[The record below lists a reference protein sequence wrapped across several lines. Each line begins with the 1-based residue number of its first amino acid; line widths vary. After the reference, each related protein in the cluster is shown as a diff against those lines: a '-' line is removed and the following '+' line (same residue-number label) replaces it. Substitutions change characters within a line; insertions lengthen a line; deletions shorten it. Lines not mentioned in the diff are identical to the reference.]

1 MANKLILE
9 KKAQVVEEITSKLKN
24 SAGVVF
30 VDYRGLTDEEIT
42 ALRRSLRENNAD
54 VKVYKNTLTKRA
66 LDSLNISLDECVEGP
81 SALVYSEDAVAPIKV
96 VTNFAK
102 EHEALSVKGGIV
114 DGKVSSLEEL
124 AKLATI
130 PSRDGL
136 LTMLAGGM
144 IGIAR
149 DLSIALNLYAEQKEK
164 KKKKK

>member
-1 MANKLILE
+1 MANKLIIE
-9 KKAQVVEEITSKLKN
+9 KKAQTVEEIASKIKD

-42 ALRRSLRENNAD
+42 SLRRNLRKNSAD
-54 VKVYKNTLTKRA
+54 MKVYKNTLTKRA
-66 LDSLNISLDECVEGP
+66 LDSLNISMDECVLGP
-81 SALVYSEDAVAPIKV
+81 SALVYSTDAVAPIKT

-102 EHEALSVKGGIV
+102 EHSALSEKGGIV

-124 AKLATI
+124 AQLATI

-144 IGIAR
+144 IGIVK
-149 DLSIALNLYAEQKEK
+149 DLSIALNLYAEQKEN
-164 KKKKK
+164 

>member
-9 KKAQVVEEITSKLKN
+9 KKAETVNEIASKIKD

-30 VDYRGLTDEEIT
+30 IDYRGLTDEEIT
-42 ALRRSLRENNAD
+42 SLRKSLRENNAD

-66 LDSLNISLDECVEGP
+66 LDSLNITLDECVVGP

-96 VTNFAK
+96 VTNFSK
-102 EHEALSVKGGIV
+102 DHEALSVKGGLV
-114 DGKVSSLEEL
+114 DGKVTSLEEL
-124 AKLATI
+124 AELATI

-144 IGIAR
+144 IGIAK
-149 DLSIALNLYAEQKEK
+149 DLSIALNLYCEQKEN
-164 KKKKK
+164 

>member
-1 MANKLILE
+1 MANKLIIE
-9 KKAQVVEEITSKLKN
+9 KKAQTLEEIASKIKD

-42 ALRRSLRENNAD
+42 SLRRNLRKNSAD
-54 VKVYKNTLTKRA
+54 MKVYKNTLTKRA
-66 LDSLNISLDECVEGP
+66 LDSLNISMDECVLGP
-81 SALVYSEDAVAPIKV
+81 SALVYSTDAVAPIKT

-102 EHEALSVKGGIV
+102 EHSALSVKGGIV

-124 AKLATI
+124 AQLATI

-144 IGIAR
+144 IGIVK
-149 DLSIALNLYAEQKEK
+149 DLSIALNLYAEQKEN
-164 KKKKK
+164 

>member
-9 KKAQVVEEITSKLKN
+9 KKANTVNEIASKIKE

-30 VDYRGLTDEEIT
+30 IDYRGLTDEEIT
-42 ALRRSLRENNAD
+42 SLRKTLRDNNAD
-54 VKVYKNTLTKRA
+54 VKNTLTKRA
-66 LDSLNISLDECVEGP
+66 LDSLELSLDDCVVGP
-81 SALVYSEDAVAPIKV
+81 SAMVYSLDAVAPIKV

-102 EHEALSVKGGIV
+102 DHEALSVKGGII

-124 AKLATI
+124 AAIATI

-144 IGIAR
+144 IAIAK
-149 DLSIALNLYAEQKEK
+149 DLSIALNLYAEQKEN
-164 KKKKK
+164 

>member
-9 KKAQVVEEITSKLKN
+9 KKAETVNTIASKIKE

-30 VDYRGLTDEEIT
+30 IDYRGLTDEEFT
-42 ALRRSLRENNAD
+42 SLRKNLRENNAD

-66 LDSLNISLDECVEGP
+66 LDSLNITLDECVVGP
-81 SALVYSEDAVAPIKV
+81 SALVYSTDAVAPIKV

-102 EHEALSVKGGIV
+102 DHEALSVKGGLV

-124 AKLATI
+124 AQLATI

-144 IGIAR
+144 IGIAK
-149 DLSIALNLYAEQKEK
+149 DLSIALNLYCEQKEN
-164 KKKKK
+164 

>member
-9 KKAQVVEEITSKLKN
+9 KKAKTVDEITEKLKN

-42 ALRRSLRENNAD
+42 SLRRSLRENNAD

-66 LDSLNISLDECVEGP
+66 LDSLNLSLDECVEGP
-81 SALVYSEDAVAPIKV
+81 SALVYSTDAVAPIKV

-102 EHEALSVKGGIV
+102 EHEALSIKGGIV

-149 DLSIALNLYAEQKEK
+149 DLSIALNLYAEQKGN
-164 KKKKK
+164 

>member
-9 KKAQVVEEITSKLKN
+9 KKAETVNEIASKIKE

-30 VDYRGLTDEEIT
+30 IDYRGLTDEEIT
-42 ALRRSLRENNAD
+42 SLRKSLRENNAD

-66 LDSLNISLDECVEGP
+66 LDSLNITLDECVVGP

-102 EHEALSVKGGIV
+102 DHEALSVKGGLV

-124 AKLATI
+124 AQLATI

-149 DLSIALNLYAEQKEK
+149 DLSICLDLYSQQKEEN
-164 KKKKK
+164 

>member
-1 MANKLILE
+1 MANKLIIE
-9 KKAQVVEEITSKLKN
+9 KKAQTVEEIASKIKD

-42 ALRRSLRENNAD
+42 SLRRNPRKNSAD
-54 VKVYKNTLTKRA
+54 MKVYKNTLTKRA
-66 LDSLNISLDECVEGP
+66 LDSLNISMDECVLGP
-81 SALVYSEDAVAPIKV
+81 SALVYSTDAVAPIKT

-102 EHEALSVKGGIV
+102 EHSALSVKGGIV

-124 AKLATI
+124 AQLATI

-144 IGIAR
+144 IGIVK
-149 DLSIALNLYAEQKEK
+149 DLSIALNLYAEQKEN
-164 KKKKK
+164 

>member
-9 KKAQVVEEITSKLKN
+9 KKALVVDEIASKIKEK
-24 SAGVVF
+24 AGVVF

-42 ALRRSLRENNAD
+42 SLRKELRANNAD

-66 LDSLNISLDECVEGP
+66 LDSLNINLDECVSGP
-81 SALVYSEDAVAPIKV
+81 SAMVYSTDAVAPIKI

-102 EHEALSVKGGIV
+102 DHEALSVKGGLV
-114 DGKVSSLEEL
+114 DGNVTLLSEL
-124 AKLATI
+124 AQLATI

-144 IGIAR
+144 IQIAK
-149 DLSIALNLYAEQKEK
+149 DLSIALNLYAEQKEN
-164 KKKKK
+164 

>member
-9 KKAQVVEEITSKLKN
+9 KKAETVNEITDKLKN

-30 VDYRGLTDEEIT
+30 IDYRGLTDEELT
-42 ALRRSLRENNAD
+42 TLRRSLRENSAD

-66 LDSLNISLDECVEGP
+66 LDSLNLTLDECVEGP

-102 EHEALSVKGGIV
+102 DHEALSIKGGIV

-130 PSRDGL
+130 PSREGL

-144 IGIAR
+144 IGIAK
-149 DLSIALNLYAEQKEK
+149 DLSIALNLYAEQKEN
-164 KKKKK
+164 

>member
-9 KKAQVVEEITSKLKN
+9 KKALVVDEIASKIKEN
-24 SAGVVF
+24 AGVVF

-42 ALRRSLRENNAD
+42 SLRKELRANNAD

-66 LDSLNISLDECVEGP
+66 LDSLNINLDECVSGP
-81 SALVYSEDAVAPIKV
+81 SAMVYSTDAVAPIKI

-102 EHEALSVKGGIV
+102 DHEALSVKGGLV

-124 AKLATI
+124 AQLATI
-130 PSRDGL
+130 PSREGL

-144 IGIAR
+144 IGIAK
-149 DLSIALNLYAEQKEK
+149 DLAICLDLYSQQKEN
-164 KKKKK
+164 

>member
-9 KKAQVVEEITSKLKN
+9 KKAETVNEIASKIKD

-30 VDYRGLTDEEIT
+30 IDYRGLTDEEIT
-42 ALRRSLRENNAD
+42 SLRKSLRENNAD

-66 LDSLNISLDECVEGP
+66 LDSLNITLDECVVGP

-102 EHEALSVKGGIV
+102 DHEALSVKGGLV

-124 AKLATI
+124 AQLATI

-136 LTMLAGGM
+136 LTMLAGSM
-144 IGIAR
+144 ISIAK
-149 DLSIALNLYAEQKEK
+149 DLSIALNLKCKQKEN
-164 KKKKK
+164 

>member
-9 KKAQVVEEITSKLKN
+9 KKAKTVDEITEKLKN

-42 ALRRSLRENNAD
+42 SLRRTLRENNAD

-102 EHEALSVKGGIV
+102 DHEALSVKGGLV

-130 PSRDGL
+130 PSREGL

-149 DLSIALNLYAEQKEK
+149 DLSIALNLYAEQKEN
-164 KKKKK
+164 

>member
-9 KKAQVVEEITSKLKN
+9 KKAETVNEIASKIKE

-30 VDYRGLTDEEIT
+30 IDYRGLTDEEIT
-42 ALRRSLRENNAD
+42 SLRKSLRENNAD

-66 LDSLNISLDECVEGP
+66 LDSLNITLDECVVGP

-102 EHEALSVKGGIV
+102 DHEALSVKGGLV

-124 AKLATI
+124 AQLATI

-136 LTMLAGGM
+136 LTMLAAGLM
-144 IGIAR
+144 EHVKNVA
-149 DLSIALNLYAEQKEK
+149 IALDLHAKNLEEQN
-164 KKKKK
+164 

>member
-9 KKAQVVEEITSKLKN
+9 KKAETVNTIAFKIKE

-30 VDYRGLTDEEIT
+30 IDYRGLTDEEFT
-42 ALRRSLRENNAD
+42 SLRKNLRENNAD

-66 LDSLNISLDECVEGP
+66 LDSLDITLDECVVGP
-81 SALVYSEDAVAPIKV
+81 SALVYSTDAVAPIKV

-102 EHEALSVKGGIV
+102 DHEALSVKGGLV

-124 AKLATI
+124 AQLATI

-144 IGIAR
+144 IGIAK
-149 DLSIALNLYAEQKEK
+149 DLSIALNLYCEQKEN
-164 KKKKK
+164 

>member
-1 MANKLILE
+1 MANKLIIE
-9 KKAQVVEEITSKLKN
+9 KKAQTVEEIASKIKD

-42 ALRRSLRENNAD
+42 SLRRSLRKNSAD
-54 VKVYKNTLTKRA
+54 MKVYKNALTKRA
-66 LDSLNISLDECVEGP
+66 LDSLNISMDECVLGP
-81 SALVYSEDAVAPIKV
+81 SALVYSTDAVAPIKT

-102 EHEALSVKGGIV
+102 EHSALSVKGGIV

-124 AKLATI
+124 AQLATI

-144 IGIAR
+144 IGIVK
-149 DLSIALNLYAEQKEK
+149 DLSIALNLYAEQKEN
-164 KKKKK
+164 

>member
-30 VDYRGLTDEEIT
+30 VDYRGLTDEELT
-42 ALRRSLRENNAD
+42 ALRRNLRENNAD

-66 LDSLNISLDECVEGP
+66 LDSLNINLDECVEGP

-149 DLSIALNLYAEQKEK
+149 DLSIALNLYAEQKEN
-164 KKKKK
+164 

>member
-9 KKAQVVEEITSKLKN
+9 KKAETVNEITNKLKN

-30 VDYRGLTDEEIT
+30 VDYRGLTDEELT
-42 ALRRSLRENNAD
+42 MLRRTLRENNAD

-66 LDSLNISLDECVEGP
+66 LDSLEISLDDCVAGP

-102 EHEALSVKGGIV
+102 DHEALSVKGGII

-130 PSRDGL
+130 PGRDGL

-149 DLSIALNLYAEQKEK
+149 DLSIALNLYAEQKEN
-164 KKKKK
+164 

>member
-9 KKAQVVEEITSKLKN
+9 KKAETVNTIASKIKE

-30 VDYRGLTDEEIT
+30 IDYRGLTDEEFT
-42 ALRRSLRENNAD
+42 SLRKNLRENNAD

-66 LDSLNISLDECVEGP
+66 LDSLNITLDECVVGP
-81 SALVYSEDAVAPIKV
+81 SALVYSTDAVAPIKV

-102 EHEALSVKGGIV
+102 DHEALSVKGGLV

-124 AKLATI
+124 AQLATI
-130 PSRDGL
+130 PPRDGL

-144 IGIAR
+144 IGIAK
-149 DLSIALNLYAEQKEK
+149 DLSIALNLYCEQKEN
-164 KKKKK
+164 